1 MVALPTAF
9 ITCAKFHCRSP
20 TTGANL
26 LLVSASPSRARAPS
40 SYRARAPA
48 PPRGAL
54 LRLSKVSLRSIA
66 MATAQTSEEAVG
78 NGLPLGMDPTM
89 VDEYASQSKLL
100 QEFTKIPS
108 FGKAW
113 VFNSKDENTSRA
125 VVSISQSDLLAN
137 KRRKFLL
144 NSHISKTASNSVNF
158 QWSPFPTEI
167 NGVSAVIPSP
177 SGEKLLLVRNSEDD
191 SPTKL
196 EIWGP
201 CQLENEI
208 HIAKSVHGSL
218 YTDEWFEGISWNQE
232 ETFIAYVAEEP
243 PQPKP
248 VFNDYGF
255 KKEGSSEKDCKSWKG
270 EGDWE
275 ETWGETYSK
284 KRIPAL
290 FVVNISSGEVRAV
303 KGIPRS
309 LSVGQVIWAPSSSY
323 SLVFVAWSSDN
334 GFQGTPRKLGI
345 KYCYNRPCALFVA
358 PDPFREETVEPS
370 TEGNKS
376 ETTAT
381 LKLTAGLSSAFFP
394 RFSPDGKY
402 LVFISTKSAVDS
414 GAHYATN
421 SMHRIEWPTDGKLDE
436 SLAVAD
442 VVPVVMCP
450 KDNCFPGLYCSGLL
464 RDPWLTDGRTMI
476 LSSVWGSREVILSV
490 NVVSCDVSRVTPQ
503 DSDYSWNALA
513 LDKNNILAVS
523 SSLITLPQI
532 YYGIKASQI
541 ESHWEWQEVST
552 PFPKPSDKISSILAE
567 HEVSILKIPIS
578 NPSDKLANGAK
589 LPFEAIFVSHKD
601 SASNPTIV
609 VLHGGPHSVYPSS
622 YSKSLAFLFSQ
633 GYNLLVVNYRG
644 SLGFGEEALQSLPG
658 NIGSQD
664 VNDVL
669 TALDLVTKRGLIDP
683 SRVAV
688 VGGSH
693 GDTFVAAAA
702 RNPVCNLSLMVG
714 TTDIPDWCFVEIY
727 GKEGKKYF
735 SESPSVDDLCL
746 FHQKSPI
753 SHISKVKTPTLFLLG
768 AQDLRVPV
776 SNGLQS
782 QWWRR
787 FCRPETLRRCCCDG
801 DDSKGFVYRWPQHC
815 MAPPQMPAAA
825 SGEMKAKVCSLEGE
839 LAAAVARNFEL
850 ESEADAAGNEMAAVK
865 MELEMLQAKVVE
877 GSRKI
882 EKVFEKLAE
891 ILTTK
896 ELVKMAQLF
905 LERKKTTMLG
915 NLINLARPEKDHRP
929 SMGKLDPRAVKCIFV
944 GYSSMQKGYKCWNPS
959 ERRLFVSMDVTFR
972 ESESFY
978 GEKTD
983 LSFMSEFNSVE
994 SDEARREGE
1003 NNGVTNIPTMKNLKT
1018 MEAVI
1023 SGSSS
1028 QPRMEAEIGESN
1040 PTPCEH
1046 NSEVRSK
1053 AGKPRVRYGFEDDDD
1068 DENDIANYVSYES
1081 LSPSYKAFLASL
1093 QVAAIPRNW
1102 KEAKQDP
1109 KWKEAMLEELAAL
1122 EKNKTWDL
1130 VPFPVGKKVVN
1141 CKWVYT
1147 VKQNPNGKI
1156 ERYKARLVAKGY
1168 SQTYGIDYDETFAPV
1183 AKMSTYARALKER
1196 GIESKTIVF
1205 PEDIHGIDKPQSD
1218 FESFLNIGILVTSWH
1233 KSTNFGLL
1241 DSSTPMWIIKLCNSW
1256 EKEKPLGMDAMMSE
1270 EYASQSKLLQEFTN
1284 VPTIDKERSTVM
1296 LSISQADLLA
1306 NSNRKYIMYSHVT
1319 RAGTNSLDFQW
1330 SPFPTEMTGVS
1341 AIVPSPSG
1349 SKLLLVKNGEKGC
1362 PTKLEIVDQS
1372 HVEKQILVGQS
1383 THGPLYTDE
1392 WFHGISWNQEET
1404 LIAYIAEAPAQPR
1417 PAFNRSGFKKEGFSQ
1432 EDCNTWKG
1440 QGDWEEDWG
1449 ERYSKKGR
1457 PSLFVLDIAS
1467 GEVRAVQGIATSLS
1481 VGQVVWAPAL
1491 SSGSQKYL
1499 VFVGWLEHNGF
1510 QNTARKLGIK
1520 YCSNRPCA
1528 LYAIPCPFE
1537 GPPGYENTPISDG
1550 KSDSG
1555 VVMCNLTTSFSSA
1568 FFPRFSPDGKLL
1580 VFLSSK
1586 QAVDSGAHNAT
1597 DSLHMINWPSPSK
1610 WKMDKDF
1617 DVIEVVPVVMCPED
1631 GCFPGLYCSSSV
1643 LSNPWL
1649 SDGRTMILTSAWR
1662 CTEVILS
1669 IDVLSGKV
1677 IRITPE
1683 DSYYSWSALAIDGD
1697 DVLAVSS
1704 SPIDPPSI
1712 RYGHKVTPK
1721 GQAHRWNWD
1730 EITSPLTTASNK
1742 VKDLLSHHSV
1752 RILKIPVAHPSHDLS
1767 YGGKLPFEAIF
1778 VSCKDSSHSPTVVIL
1793 HGGPHSVSVSS
1804 YVRSSAF
1811 LASLGFNLLIVNYR
1825 GTPGFGEEALQSL
1838 PGKVGS
1844 QDVQDCLTALDYTI
1858 KEELIDASKVAV
1870 VGISHGGFL
1879 TTHLIGQAPDRFAVG
1894 AARNPVCNLSLMIGT
1909 TDIPDW
1915 CYTVACGT
1923 EGRQYAS
1930 ESPSPEHIRLFYQKS
1945 PIAHVS
1951 KVKAPL
1957 LMLLGGAD
1965 LRVPISNGLQYARSL
1980 RERGS
1985 EVKIMMFPEDIHE
1998 INIPRSDFE
2007 SFINIGVWFKKHLN
2021 AAA

>member
-9 ITCAKFHCRSP
+9 TCAIFHCRFS

-26 LLVSASPSRARAPS
+26 LLVSSAPPRARAPS
-40 SYRARAPA
+40 NRTPA

-66 MATAQTSEEAVG
+66 MATAQTSEEVVDK
-78 NGLPLGMDPTM
+78 GLPLGMDPTM

-113 VFNSKDENTSRA
+113 IVNSKDENTSSA

-167 NGVSAVIPSP
+167 SGVSAVIPSP

-232 ETFIAYVAEEP
+232 ETSIAYVAEEP

-290 FVVNISSGEVRAV
+290 FVVSISRGEVRAV

-402 LVFISTKSAVDS
+402 LVFISAKSAVDS
-414 GAHYATN
+414 GAHTATN

-490 NVVSCDVSRVTPQ
+490 NIVSCDVSRVSPQ
-503 DSDYSWNALA
+503 DSDYSWNVLA

-523 SSLITLPQI
+523 SSLITLPQM

-567 HEVSILKIPIS
+567 HKVSILKIPIS

-601 SASNPTIV
+601 SASNPTII

-669 TALDLVTKRGLIDP
+669 MALDLVTKSGLIDP

-693 GDTFVAAAA
+693 GGFLTTHLIGQAPDTFVAAAA

-776 SNGLQS
+776 SNGLQ
-782 QWWRR
+782 
-787 FCRPETLRRCCCDG
+787 
-801 DDSKGFVYRWPQHC
+801 
-815 MAPPQMPAAA
+815 
-825 SGEMKAKVCSLEGE
+825 
-839 LAAAVARNFEL
+839 
-850 ESEADAAGNEMAAVK
+850 
-865 MELEMLQAKVVE
+865 
-877 GSRKI
+877 
-882 EKVFEKLAE
+882 
-891 ILTTK
+891 
-896 ELVKMAQLF
+896 
-905 LERKKTTMLG
+905 
-915 NLINLARPEKDHRP
+915 
-929 SMGKLDPRAVKCIFV
+929 
-944 GYSSMQKGYKCWNPS
+944 
-959 ERRLFVSMDVTFR
+959 
-972 ESESFY
+972 
-978 GEKTD
+978 
-983 LSFMSEFNSVE
+983 
-994 SDEARREGE
+994 
-1003 NNGVTNIPTMKNLKT
+1003 
-1018 MEAVI
+1018 
-1023 SGSSS
+1023 
-1028 QPRMEAEIGESN
+1028 
-1040 PTPCEH
+1040 
-1046 NSEVRSK
+1046 
-1053 AGKPRVRYGFEDDDD
+1053 
-1068 DENDIANYVSYES
+1068 
-1081 LSPSYKAFLASL
+1081 
-1093 QVAAIPRNW
+1093 
-1102 KEAKQDP
+1102 
-1109 KWKEAMLEELAAL
+1109 
-1122 EKNKTWDL
+1122 
-1130 VPFPVGKKVVN
+1130 
-1141 CKWVYT
+1141 
-1147 VKQNPNGKI
+1147 
-1156 ERYKARLVAKGY
+1156 
-1168 SQTYGIDYDETFAPV
+1168 
-1183 AKMSTYARALKER
+1183 YARALQEK

-1205 PEDIHGIDKPQSD
+1205 PEDIHAIDKPQSD
-1218 FESFLNIGILVTSWH
+1218 FESFLNIG
-1233 KSTNFGLL
+1233 
-1241 DSSTPMWIIKLCNSW
+1241 
-1256 EKEKPLGMDAMMSE
+1256 
-1270 EYASQSKLLQEFTN
+1270 
-1284 VPTIDKERSTVM
+1284 
-1296 LSISQADLLA
+1296 
-1306 NSNRKYIMYSHVT
+1306 
-1319 RAGTNSLDFQW
+1319 
-1330 SPFPTEMTGVS
+1330 
-1341 AIVPSPSG
+1341 
-1349 SKLLLVKNGEKGC
+1349 
-1362 PTKLEIVDQS
+1362 
-1372 HVEKQILVGQS
+1372 
-1383 THGPLYTDE
+1383 
-1392 WFHGISWNQEET
+1392 
-1404 LIAYIAEAPAQPR
+1404 
-1417 PAFNRSGFKKEGFSQ
+1417 
-1432 EDCNTWKG
+1432 
-1440 QGDWEEDWG
+1440 
-1449 ERYSKKGR
+1449 
-1457 PSLFVLDIAS
+1457 
-1467 GEVRAVQGIATSLS
+1467 
-1481 VGQVVWAPAL
+1481 
-1491 SSGSQKYL
+1491 
-1499 VFVGWLEHNGF
+1499 
-1510 QNTARKLGIK
+1510 
-1520 YCSNRPCA
+1520 
-1528 LYAIPCPFE
+1528 
-1537 GPPGYENTPISDG
+1537 
-1550 KSDSG
+1550 
-1555 VVMCNLTTSFSSA
+1555 
-1568 FFPRFSPDGKLL
+1568 
-1580 VFLSSK
+1580 
-1586 QAVDSGAHNAT
+1586 
-1597 DSLHMINWPSPSK
+1597 
-1610 WKMDKDF
+1610 
-1617 DVIEVVPVVMCPED
+1617 
-1631 GCFPGLYCSSSV
+1631 
-1643 LSNPWL
+1643 
-1649 SDGRTMILTSAWR
+1649 
-1662 CTEVILS
+1662 
-1669 IDVLSGKV
+1669 
-1677 IRITPE
+1677 
-1683 DSYYSWSALAIDGD
+1683 
-1697 DVLAVSS
+1697 
-1704 SPIDPPSI
+1704 
-1712 RYGHKVTPK
+1712 
-1721 GQAHRWNWD
+1721 
-1730 EITSPLTTASNK
+1730 
-1742 VKDLLSHHSV
+1742 
-1752 RILKIPVAHPSHDLS
+1752 
-1767 YGGKLPFEAIF
+1767 
-1778 VSCKDSSHSPTVVIL
+1778 
-1793 HGGPHSVSVSS
+1793 
-1804 YVRSSAF
+1804 
-1811 LASLGFNLLIVNYR
+1811 
-1825 GTPGFGEEALQSL
+1825 
-1838 PGKVGS
+1838 
-1844 QDVQDCLTALDYTI
+1844 
-1858 KEELIDASKVAV
+1858 
-1870 VGISHGGFL
+1870 
-1879 TTHLIGQAPDRFAVG
+1879 
-1894 AARNPVCNLSLMIGT
+1894 
-1909 TDIPDW
+1909 
-1915 CYTVACGT
+1915 
-1923 EGRQYAS
+1923 
-1930 ESPSPEHIRLFYQKS
+1930 
-1945 PIAHVS
+1945 
-1951 KVKAPL
+1951 
-1957 LMLLGGAD
+1957 
-1965 LRVPISNGLQYARSL
+1965 
-1980 RERGS
+1980 
-1985 EVKIMMFPEDIHE
+1985 
-1998 INIPRSDFE
+1998 
-2007 SFINIGVWFKKHLN
+2007 VWFKKHMSK
-2021 AAA
+2021 